1 MEERRKS
8 HTRASAQHAITP
20 LQDRRAHERLNSLEQ
35 IVAKHI
41 SEHAKFEK
49 SITDNTELIKQIVRN
64 TLAPVMEDVRG
75 ILGKP
80 IIITSGYRCSRL
92 NKLVGGRPNSK
103 HVDGLACDFI
113 CPPWSIPEII
123 AAMQNSAIP
132 FDQCI
137 MEFYNPATG
146 DGWAHV
152 GLGANPR
159 RQVLTV
165 NRMGTFAGI

>member
-64 TLAPVMEDVRG
+64 TSALVTLYQNAINFRNF
-75 ILGKP
+75 ILWISP
-80 IIITSGYRCSRL
+80 LVVI
-92 NKLVGGRPNSK
+92 LVGLWVWIRS
-103 HVDGLACDFI
+103 
-113 CPPWSIPEII
+113 
-123 AAMQNSAIP
+123 
-132 FDQCI
+132 
-137 MEFYNPATG
+137 Y
-146 DGWAHV
+146 
-152 GLGANPR
+152 
-159 RQVLTV
+159 
-165 NRMGTFAGI
+165 